1 MSWEV
6 KTCPPCPKLS
16 SPLPWQPGPCPCR
29 LGSGSAAPSLLL
41 GSGLL
46 WRSRGHQFMDGGAGG
61 TYTPLGPGGLQT
73 RGLVGQTAQSCLQ
86 RKSVSFSLLNAN
98 LSAGGICL
106 QSPFLCSSPGK
117 LSRFQGGVLRNQLLP
132 PSVPPEGGGNAVI
145 SWDPRLSKLFQA
157 GPRRGRRGPRVQ
169 DALPSP
175 VHQTQTL

>member
-46 WRSRGHQFMDGGAGG
+46 WRSRGHQFMDGGGDLSSPGPWWPPDQG
-61 TYTPLGPGGLQT
+61 TGRADCSILPSKE
-73 RGLVGQTAQSCLQ
+73 V
-86 RKSVSFSLLNAN
+86 SVLFSFKCQLICR
-98 LSAGGICL
+98 GICL

-117 LSRFQGGVLRNQLLP
+117 LSRFQGGVLGNQLLP
-132 PSVPPEGGGNAVI
+132 PSVPPEGGG
-145 SWDPRLSKLFQA
+145 
-157 GPRRGRRGPRVQ
+157 
-169 DALPSP
+169 
-175 VHQTQTL
+175 

>member
-46 WRSRGHQFMDGGAGG
+46 WRSRGHKFMDGGGH
-61 TYTPLGPGGLQT
+61 LH
-73 RGLVGQTAQSCLQ
+73 
-86 RKSVSFSLLNAN
+86 
-98 LSAGGICL
+98 
-106 QSPFLCSSPGK
+106 SPGPWWPSDQGTGRADCSILPSK
-117 LSRFQGGVLRNQLLP
+117 EVSVFFSFKCQLICRGNLFAEPFSVQFPGDIVQIPGGVLGNQLLP
-132 PSVPPEGGGNAVI
+132 PSVPPEGGGNSVI

-157 GPRRGRRGPRVQ
+157 GPRRGRRGPRVP
-169 DALPSP
+169 DTLPSP